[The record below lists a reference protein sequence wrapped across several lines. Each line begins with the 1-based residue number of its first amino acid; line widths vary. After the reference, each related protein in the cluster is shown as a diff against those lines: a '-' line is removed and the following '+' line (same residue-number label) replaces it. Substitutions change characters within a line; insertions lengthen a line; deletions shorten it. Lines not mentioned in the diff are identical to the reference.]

1 VTDSSRRD
9 DAGPDPRRELA
20 VVLAA
25 VALGGAGALFGSS
38 RVWLTLS
45 AARPAP
51 FGPLTAQVKGHTEFP
66 ALAGLAVVI
75 LLAVALVLV
84 TGRWA
89 RTVLGLL
96 LIGCAIGVG
105 WCALRGLVAP
115 GTDRMRELLGGAAKV
130 GAAPITV
137 HKQLVW
143 PVVTAV
149 SAVLTVAAGLLVS
162 LRATHWSP
170 GLSSRYAAPAEA
182 ATSDDP
188 WRSLDRGED
197 PTITDR

>member
-1 VTDSSRRD
+1 VTGSPPRD
-9 DAGPDPRRELA
+9 GAAPDPRREVA

-25 VALGGAGALFGSS
+25 VVLGGAGALFGSS

-45 AARPAP
+45 EARPAP
-51 FGPLTAQVKGHTEFP
+51 FGPLAAQVKGHTEFP
-66 ALAGLAVVI
+66 ALGGLGVVI
-75 LLAVALVLV
+75 LLAGALVLV

-89 RTVLGLL
+89 RTVLGGL
-96 LIGCAIGVG
+96 LIACAIGVG
-105 WCALRGLVAP
+105 WYALRGLAAP
-115 GTDRMRELLGGAAKV
+115 GAEKIQELLGGAAKV
-130 GAAPITV
+130 GTAPITV
-137 HKQLVW
+137 HKQPVW

-182 ATSDDP
+182 AISDDP
-188 WRSLDRGED
+188 WRSLDRGDD